1 QRDSRSHVTH
11 DKFRAGRAMGG
22 SARVALSYLAADGS
36 ELYRIQPRTG
46 EGRDGDDGITG
57 RKLPAAAGADYR
69 KESHASSRSPSR
81 YGIDR
86 ECPCEC
92 MSHTSAFFAPSGA
105 RRL

>member
-22 SARVALSYLAADGS
+22 SARVALSYVAADGS
-36 ELYRIQPRTG
+36 ELYRIQPGTG

-69 KESHASSRSPSR
+69 KESHASSRSDC
-81 YGIDR
+81 GDWFIGN
-86 ECPCEC
+86 
-92 MSHTSAFFAPSGA
+92 FASDCLSLFLNGFA
-105 RRL
+105 V